1 MKMWLEE
8 IATAVLMFGLLYI
21 VAVIILSL

>member
-1 MKMWLEE
+1 MKIWIEE
-8 IATAVLMFGLLYI
+8 IATAVLLFGMLYI